1 MSERTIHPLLK
12 LALEVG
18 PIAIFFLAYRMAP
31 VAEGLDATE
40 RQLEQIL
47 FATAVFVPTILAS
60 LGLASPSRASCRRW
74 RSSPRSWSTVFGG
87 LTLILRDDTFVK
99 MKPTILYAL
108 FAGILGFGLL
118 RGQSYLKYLMDELIP
133 MQDRR
138 LARCSRAVSWSS
150 TSFLA
155 VLNEVVWRGWG
166 TDVWVN
172 FRTFVL
178 PLANVA
184 FVMARSRCSRATP
197 RRPSR
202 RTHRRL
208 SVPKVGDCGASGG
221 GEAGGFLEQDR
232 VARGEAGRVVV
243 VAAAEHARD
252 RRCRGRAPS
261 RARGRRA
268 PAARRRSAPSRPSRS
283 VACGSTPAL

>member
-1 MSERTIHPLLK
+1 MEFGPGPSYVTGMAARSIHPLLK

-31 VAEGLDATE
+31 VSDGLAATE

-47 FATAVFVPTILAS
+47 FATSVFVPAILAT
-60 LGLASPSRASCRRW
+60 LAVSYALTRKLPKMAVITAVVV
-74 RSSPRSWSTVFGG
+74 TVFGG

-108 FAGILGFGLL
+108 FAGILGWGLL

-133 MQDRR
+133 MQDAGWLKFTRR
-138 LARCSRAVSWSS
+138 FVVFYL
-150 TSFLA
+150 FLA

-178 PLANVA
+178 PLANFG
-184 FVMARSRCSRATP
+184 FVMAQ
-197 RRPSR
+197 
-202 RTHRRL
+202 
-208 SVPKVGDCGASGG
+208 VPLFTRYAAPA
-221 GEAGGFLEQDR
+221 E
-232 VARGEAGRVVV
+232 
-243 VAAAEHARD
+243 AAERTD
-252 RRCRGRAPS
+252 P
-261 RARGRRA
+261 
-268 PAARRRSAPSRPSRS
+268 
-283 VACGSTPAL
+283 